1 MCRLI
6 LELALSPDEAY
17 QRLEVVINDVNL
29 LYTKLTT
36 ERHKIL
42 FGDNEEAVEHE
53 DLHFRPEKD
62 NVVFASALDG
72 FGFRLGHFASLY
84 SQKLG
89 IDQETLH
96 QGTFSACWNR
106 MNKAR
111 IKSLN
116 IECEKDEKKSLT
128 E

>member
-6 LELALSPDEAY
+6 LELSLSPDEAY
-17 QRLEVVINDVNL
+17 QRLEFVINDVNL

-89 IDQETLH
+89 IDREILH
-96 QGTFSACWNR
+96 QGTFDLCWKR
-106 MNKAR
+106 TGKSG
-111 IKSLN
+111 IKLRN
-116 IECEKDEKKSLT
+116 I
-128 E
+128 

>member
-1 MCRLI
+1 MSRLI

-17 QRLEVVINDVNL
+17 QRLEFVINDVNL

-72 FGFRLGHFASLY
+72 FGFRLGHFATLY

-96 QGTFSACWNR
+96 QGSLGACWKR
-106 MNKAR
+106 TD
-111 IKSLN
+111 KSKLKSFSN
-116 IECEKDEKKSLT
+116 ECERRRKVD
-128 E
+128 